1 MNSSKCPKVT
11 LRSDETMDVFLDGRL
26 KVIQSRAGY
35 RFSIDA
41 VLLSEFVTTGP
52 GDVVVDFGTGCGIIP
67 LVLLMG
73 RPIGFAIGIEIQ
85 ADLANQAARNVS
97 LNGFD
102 DKMLVIRG
110 DVRSLPL
117 KESSADV
124 VLCNPPYRKRHSG
137 RVNPDR
143 QRAIARHEILLSLD
157 DILHAARRLLKVK
170 GRLAMI
176 YPASRLV
183 DILVRMRGFGLEPKR
198 ARVLYPGATSESK
211 LVLIEASL
219 GGRGGLKIMPPL
231 FDQGSFSIVRH
242 RI

>member
-11 LRSDETMDVFLDGRL
+11 LRSDETMDAFLDGRL
-26 KVIQSRAGY
+26 KVIQSRTGY
-35 RFSIDA
+35 RFSVDA
-41 VLLSEFVTTGP
+41 VLLAEFVTTRP
-52 GDVVVDFGTGCGIIP
+52 GDVVVDFGAGCGVIP
-67 LVLLMG
+67 LVLLLS
-73 RPIGFAIGIEIQ
+73 RPVGFAVGIEIQ
-85 ADLANQAARNVS
+85 AELADQAVRNAA
-97 LNGFD
+97 LNGLN
-102 DKMLVIRG
+102 DKMCVIRG
-110 DVRSLPL
+110 DVRRLPL

-124 VLCNPPYRKRHSG
+124 VLCNPPYRKKGSG
-137 RVNPDR
+137 RVNPDH
-143 QRAIARHEILLSLD
+143 QRAVARHEILLSLD
-157 DILHAARRLLKVK
+157 DILHAARSLLRVK

-183 DILVRMRGFGLEPKR
+183 DIMVRMRGFGLEPKR
-198 ARVLYPGATSESK
+198 LRVLYPGTTSESK

>member
-11 LRSDETMDVFLDGRL
+11 LRSDETMDAFLDGRL
-26 KVIQSRAGY
+26 KVIQSRTGY

-41 VLLSEFVTTGP
+41 VLLAEFVTTRP
-52 GDVVVDFGTGCGIIP
+52 GDVVVDFGAGCGVIP
-67 LVLLMG
+67 LVLLLS
-73 RPIGFAIGIEIQ
+73 RPVGFAVGIEIQ
-85 ADLANQAARNVS
+85 AELADQAVRNAA
-97 LNGFD
+97 LNGFN
-102 DKMLVIRG
+102 DKMCVIRG
-110 DVRSLPL
+110 DVRRLPL

-124 VLCNPPYRKRHSG
+124 VLCNPPYRKKGSG
-137 RVNPDR
+137 RVNPDH
-143 QRAIARHEILLSLD
+143 QRAVARHEILLSLD
-157 DILHAARRLLKVK
+157 DILHAARRLLRVK

-183 DILVRMRGFGLEPKR
+183 DIMVRMRGFGLEPKR
-198 ARVLYPGATSESK
+198 LRILYPGTTSESK

-231 FDQGSFSIVRH
+231 FDQGSFSIVPH